1 MRHDTPRHD
10 PAETPVI
17 CIVYNR
23 PLLTRGLISRL
34 RQIKPRRVLIIAD
47 GPKPD
52 NVIDHAA
59 CLQTRQETEQID
71 WDCCVDR
78 DYAAVNLGCR
88 ARILSGLDWAF
99 THVDRAIIL
108 EDDIDAHPI
117 FFNWATQMLNAY
129 EGRRDV
135 AMICGHNPL
144 ARWPVSSECHAG
156 IASRR
161 GGIYGWATW
170 RDRWQSV
177 PKDVADLTRPRTFG
191 PELQELFAYYH
202 EEALG
207 RRLVSW
213 DVLWSLRVALA
224 GLVSIVSPINLIHN
238 LGVGPDATLT
248 HFGDDLHFRPAR
260 PALEASLKDPD
271 HALYAELL
279 PPNLA
284 LIPVD
289 AANDAF
295 DQARVLIE
303 LLVRTREPAVA
314 RRLAKHTAL
323 PFDRATRV
331 HLLPFRQIE
340 ETRTCV
346 EHIQRQGGD
355 PTVVARWLRALG
367 DSPQGRSTAGL
378 R

>member
-1 MRHDTPRHD
+1 MIHDTPRHD
-10 PAETPVI
+10 PSETPVV

-52 NVIDHAA
+52 NFSDRDA

-88 ARILSGLDWAF
+88 ERILSGLDWAF
-99 THVDRAIIL
+99 TLVDRAIIL

-129 EGRRDV
+129 EGRFDV
-135 AMICGHNPL
+135 AMIGGHNPL
-144 ARWPVSSECHAG
+144 ARWPVSSGCHAG

-170 RDRWQSV
+170 RDRWQTV
-177 PKDVADLTRPRTFG
+177 PRDVADLTAPRAFG
-191 PELQELFAYYH
+191 PELHELFAYYQ

-207 RRLVSW
+207 RRLLSW
-213 DVLWSLRVALA
+213 DVLWSLRIALA
-224 GLVSIVSPINLIHN
+224 GLVSIISPINLIHN

-248 HFGDDLHFRPAR
+248 HFGDDLLFRPAR
-260 PALEASLKDPD
+260 PPLWASLKNPD
-271 HALYAELL
+271 HALNAELL
-279 PPNLA
+279 PPHLA
-284 LIPVD
+284 LIPVGE
-289 AANDAF
+289 ANDAF
-295 DQARVLIE
+295 DRARVLIE
-303 LLVRTREPAVA
+303 LLVRAREPAVA
-314 RRLAKHTAL
+314 RRLAKHTTL
-323 PFDRATRV
+323 PLDTATRL
-331 HLLPFRQIE
+331 HLLPFRQME
-340 ETRTCV
+340 ETRACV
-346 EHIQRQGGD
+346 EHIHRQGGD
-355 PTVVARWLRALG
+355 PTVVERWLRALS
-367 DSPQGRSTAGL
+367 DPTQRSSTAGL